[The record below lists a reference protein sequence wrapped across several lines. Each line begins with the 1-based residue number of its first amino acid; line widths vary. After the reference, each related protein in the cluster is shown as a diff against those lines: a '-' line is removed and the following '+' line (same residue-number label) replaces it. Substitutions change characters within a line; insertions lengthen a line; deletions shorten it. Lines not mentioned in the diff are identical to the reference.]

1 MSVARISGRLARPRL
16 SGRDAER
23 VPNSGLPLP
32 FRLSARYYPAVL
44 TPALCAGM
52 AELADAVDSKST
64 AGDSVR
70 VRVSLPALH
79 RFPFSTSRSSDQEFS
94 LPPPRLSVDKFQ
106 IVYYVV
112 HMTFGNHARTARERR
127 RSQNRAFSVRQVA
140 RRIGVEPAYLSKIER
155 DQVSPPSEAT
165 IRRLAEEL
173 DEDPD
178 VLLAMAGKVSSDLR
192 DIILRRPRLFADVLR
207 QLKEM
212 PDHAILRVVREVRDG
227 RW

>member
-1 MSVARISGRLARPRL
+1 
-16 SGRDAER
+16 
-23 VPNSGLPLP
+23 
-32 FRLSARYYPAVL
+32 
-44 TPALCAGM
+44 
-52 AELADAVDSKST
+52 
-64 AGDSVR
+64 
-70 VRVSLPALH
+70 
-79 RFPFSTSRSSDQEFS
+79 
-94 LPPPRLSVDKFQ
+94 
-106 IVYYVV
+106 
-112 HMTFGNHARTARERR
+112 MTFGNHARTARERR
-127 RSQNRAFSVRQVA
+127 RSQNRTFSVRQVA

-173 DEDPD
+173 GEDPD

-227 RW
+227 SW